1 MQKNYTMSTT
11 WNSTTTFHFEG
22 KQIRTLFNSDKEPF
36 FTGRDVAIA
45 LGYKNPRDALK
56 SKVDEEDRVKAPM
69 VTSSGTQTMT
79 VVNRFG
85 LFSLIFGSEMET
97 KQFKHWVMNEL
108 IPYIDSQNANTERM
122 SNAMTPDQRLDYLS
136 KSMDLMERLGELS
149 DRDKEL
155 YRASIRAVT
164 LETEPQH
171 EFQPQPQQESTKQRY
186 WSIGDAAQELG
197 YSLSRDIAK
206 RAGKEAASAY
216 YRHYGKH
223 PVRENQVIAGS
234 QSIRYL
240 YQKPDV
246 PMLQH
251 AIQKVINNDNEAL
264 KDYGL
269 RAAIEDL
276 SEQNKQNGHH

>member
-1 MQKNYTMSTT
+1 MQKNQTMSTT
-11 WNSTTTFHFEG
+11 WNSTTTFHFEN
-22 KQIRTLFNSDKEPF
+22 KQIRTLFNSDGEPF
-36 FTGRDVAIA
+36 FTGRDVAAA
-45 LGYKNPRDALK
+45 LGYKDTKNALK

-79 VVNRFG
+79 LINRFG

-97 KQFKHWVMNEL
+97 KRFKHWVMSEL
-108 IPYIDSQNANTERM
+108 IPYIDSQNADAEKISNT
-122 SNAMTPDQRLDYLS
+122 MTPDQRLDYLS

-164 LETEPQH
+164 LEAQPQH
-171 EFQPQPQQESTKQRY
+171 ESQPQPQQESTEQRY
-186 WSIGDAAQELG
+186 WSIGDAAKELG

-234 QSIRYL
+234 ENIRYL
-240 YQKPDV
+240 YQKTDV

-251 AIQKVINNDNEAL
+251 AIKRVINNDNEAL

-269 RAAIEDL
+269 RAAVDNL
-276 SEQNKQNGHH
+276 RDQNGNH